1 MHLFY
6 CPELVTSNDQH
17 LLPPDESYHATNVLR
32 LRAGDAIGVTDGAG
46 HLYNASLVEVHAKK
60 CSFRIVE
67 EVQQKIRN
75 RELHIA
81 IAPTKNIDRF
91 EWFLEKSTEIG
102 IETVTPLLC
111 RYSERKEVK
120 PERLSKVIVSAAK
133 QSMHCRFPVL
143 NPMISFKEFIAI
155 APDNVIKLI
164 AHCEESN
171 KTPIQQ
177 MLNHSENVIVL
188 IGPEGDFSPEEIQLA
203 IDKGFKPVS
212 LGESRLRTETAALY
226 ATMAFNLS
234 SDKDSF

>member
-6 CPELVTSNDQH
+6 CPELSPNDDLL
-17 LLPPDESYHATNVLR
+17 LLPPDESYHAANVLR
-32 LRAGDAIGVTDGAG
+32 LQVGDAIGVTDGAG

-60 CSFRIVE
+60 CSFQIIVE
-67 EVQQKIRN
+67 VAQRN
-75 RELHIA
+75 RKRSLHIA

-120 PERLSKVIVSAAK
+120 PDRLSKVIVAAAK

-143 NPMISFKEFIAI
+143 QPMVSFKEFIAN
-155 APDNVIKLI
+155 APDNAIKLI
-164 AHCEESN
+164 AHCEDSV
-171 KTPIQQ
+171 KLPIQR
-177 MLNHSENVIVL
+177 MLDHAQNVIVL
-188 IGPEGDFSPEEIQLA
+188 IGPEGDFSNEEIQLA
-203 IDKGFKPVS
+203 IEKGFKPVS
-212 LGESRLRTETAALY
+212 LGDSRLRTETAALY
-226 ATMAFNLS
+226 ACMAFNLL

>member
-6 CPELVTSNDQH
+6 CPELSPANDQL
-17 LLPPDESYHATNVLR
+17 LLPPDESYHAANVLR
-32 LRAGDAIGVTDGAG
+32 LRVGDAIGVTDGIG
-46 HLYNASLVEVHAKK
+46 HLYNAALVEVHAKK
-60 CSFRIVE
+60 CSYRIID
-67 EVQQKIRN
+67 EVPQKIRT

-120 PERLSKVIVSAAK
+120 PDRLSKVIVAAAK

-143 NPMISFKEFIAI
+143 QPMITFKEFIAN
-155 APDNVIKLI
+155 APDNAIKLI
-164 AHCEESN
+164 AHCEDSV
-171 KTPIQQ
+171 KMPIQR
-177 MLNHSENVIVL
+177 MLDHAENVVVL

-234 SDKDSF
+234 WDKDSF